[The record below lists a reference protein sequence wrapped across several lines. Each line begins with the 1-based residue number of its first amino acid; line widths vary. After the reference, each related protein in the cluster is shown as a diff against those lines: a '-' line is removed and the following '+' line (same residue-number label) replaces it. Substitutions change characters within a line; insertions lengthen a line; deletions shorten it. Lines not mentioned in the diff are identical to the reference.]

1 MFPTGGNQSNFIYTL
16 ADWSCLIFAVS
27 VYLLLTFLVQLSWA
41 CCSDE
46 PQLLISHEMCRDRQ
60 TSAYNTSRLCRI
72 ATAAYTEYRPPAQIW
87 DNSHDRQDYR
97 ANDSYPYQYRQQV
110 HAIPRQKSLHTV
122 KQKKPFSFMHNFLYM
137 QYNLTKFDTII
148 REWIVINATW
158 LTFICTLLYTFNL
171 TKFDV
176 ISYATNHTVKGV
188 CRQKSRCC

>member
-1 MFPTGGNQSNFIYTL
+1 MAELQNWNRESPYIRYFNFHRVKNAMFPTGGNQSNFIYTL

-27 VYLLLTFLVQLSWA
+27 VYLLLTFLFQLSWA

-122 KQKKPFSFMHNFLYM
+122 KQKK
-137 QYNLTKFDTII
+137 
-148 REWIVINATW
+148 
-158 LTFICTLLYTFNL
+158 TFF
-171 TKFDV
+171 F
-176 ISYATNHTVKGV
+176 YA
-188 CRQKSRCC
+188 QLFIYAI